1 MLVSLEQ
8 FGFNT
13 KFNSDD
19 LSSVD
24 LLNYDADPDIY
35 EPAGLI
41 VEAIIG
47 GAKKRFRFPNEQKI
61 FEDDVQDLTA
71 QQLYNY
77 LLNILD
83 KKK

>member
-1 MLVSLEQ
+1 MLVSLNQ

-24 LLNYDADPDIY
+24 LLNYDADSDIY

-61 FEDDVQDLTA
+61 FAEDVEDPMA

-77 LLNILD
+77 LLNILN

>member
-1 MLVSLEQ
+1 MLVSLER
-8 FGFNT
+8 FGFST
-13 KFNSDD
+13 KFHSDD
-19 LSSVD
+19 LSSVN
-24 LLNYDADPDIY
+24 LKNYDADSDTW
-35 EPAGLI
+35 EPGGLI

-47 GAKKRFRFPNEQKI
+47 GVKERFRFPNEQKI
-61 FEDDVQDLTA
+61 FEDDVEDPMA